1 MGVEDS
7 LITYD
12 DLAALVE
19 AQLHSYGVPQPRRF
33 IDDAYQSYPNVMA
46 GFDAV
51 MAVGVEDGDVQDLAD
66 IIFALPFVQDSLD
79 VREVCRGV

>member
-12 DLAALVE
+12 DLAVLVE
-19 AQLHSYGVPQPRRF
+19 AKLYSYGVPQPRRF
-33 IDDAYQSYPNVMA
+33 IDEAYQAYPNIMA

-51 MAVGVEDGDVQDLAD
+51 MAAGVEEGDVKDLAD
-66 IIFALPFVQDSLD
+66 LIFALPFVQDSL
-79 VREVCRGV
+79 VVTEACRAT